1 MTNLFYWYE
10 QRIFFIPAQL
20 EAGRYGTAIFAGGC
34 FRGFEQEI
42 PVLLKL
48 IIRIIISGT
57 GSCLIATRI
66 LKNPECCFNEKKII
80 IYCCKIR

>member
-57 GSCLIATRI
+57 GSYLIATPI
-66 LKNPECCFNEKKII
+66 LKGSELLIEEKKII
-80 IYCCKIR
+80 IYYNEIR